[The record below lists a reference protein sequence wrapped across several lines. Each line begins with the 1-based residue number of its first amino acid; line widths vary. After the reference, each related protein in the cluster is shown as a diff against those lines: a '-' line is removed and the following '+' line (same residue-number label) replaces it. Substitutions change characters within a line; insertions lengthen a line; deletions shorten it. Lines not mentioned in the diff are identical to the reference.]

1 MWRQIMLLHKKIWH
15 GILNWQYHLKYFSLH
30 AKMSIWFPSNV
41 FIGVMNEKKNQLN
54 SFRKSSIDLF
64 KAVYKNIVTATP
76 MSDPEI

>member
-1 MWRQIMLLHKKIWH
+1 MK
-15 GILNWQYHLKYFSLH
+15 
-30 AKMSIWFPSNV
+30 
-41 FIGVMNEKKNQLN
+41 KKNQLN